1 MSCHQRFSD
10 IFKGYRKKSVARTR
24 LKAVNNFREKLD
36 IVLNTPVFKA
46 ATELKT
52 INRTL
57 LPANSSSTLCEI
69 E

>member
-10 IFKGYRKKSVARTR
+10 IFKGYRKRSVARTR
-24 LKAVNNFREKLD
+24 LKTVNNFREKLD

-52 INRTL
+52 IN
-57 LPANSSSTLCEI
+57 
-69 E
+69 